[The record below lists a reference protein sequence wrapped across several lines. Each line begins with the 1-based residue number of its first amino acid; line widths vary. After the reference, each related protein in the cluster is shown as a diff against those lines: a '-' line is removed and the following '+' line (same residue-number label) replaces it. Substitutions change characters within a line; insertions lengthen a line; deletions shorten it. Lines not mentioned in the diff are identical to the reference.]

1 MACLNDQT
9 VQAVVDGE
17 ATDESRQHAT
27 SCEQCASRV
36 AARRL
41 EMATL
46 IATGRADGDVP
57 AALAGRV
64 RRAIEADGVT
74 GATTLRST
82 APRGRRFARLGAALA
97 TAAAIALVVFVWLP
111 RVGAPTTLSAAEILN
126 RSLATMTNA
135 SGVERL
141 EYELVVSGAG
151 MPQGAHRIEHL
162 IDHDTPSRFRL
173 STIGPDGAVQ
183 SAVAQDPA
191 TGLRSQLVRVDG
203 RNYVITVA
211 TTSPLPAL
219 PQMVQAQME
228 AVIGMMQAT
237 ADQKLSIVQAP
248 EGPQYVVEIPPLI
261 PSGSAA
267 AVDLYEARAVID
279 GSDFRIREF
288 HASGALLKQPYT
300 VTFRLIHREEGSA
313 VPPESFAIQ
322 PGPGDVVLQAE
333 PSGEPWTDALGAA
346 LREIS
351 RLRAGR

>member
-97 TAAAIALVVFVWLP
+97 TAAAVALVVFVWLP

-126 RSLATMTNA
+126 RSLATMTSA

-183 SAVAQDPA
+183 SAMAQDPA
-191 TGLRSQLVRVDG
+191 TRTALSTGESGWPQLRHHRGHDVAAAGAAADGPGADGGRDRHDAGDG
-203 RNYVITVA
+203 R
-211 TTSPLPAL
+211 P
-219 PQMVQAQME
+219 E
-228 AVIGMMQAT
+228 AVHRA
-237 ADQKLSIVQAP
+237 AP

-300 VTFRLIHREEGSA
+300 VTFRLIHREDAPCGSRRR
-313 VPPESFAIQ
+313 
-322 PGPGDVVLQAE
+322 
-333 PSGEPWTDALGAA
+333 PSRFNPARRCRA
-346 LREIS
+346 
-351 RLRAGR
+351 AGRAVR